1 MRITY
6 DDKFLISCSDDGVV
20 CIWRLL
26 NIEGK
31 AIKIDKEFK
40 TSTETLISR
49 ESLELKVQRIK
60 DLTVRMHELQTE
72 HAYQM
77 RQNDALHNTLL
88 KEVHEGYC
96 SAIEELKEKNEVQM

>member
-1 MRITY
+1 MAITY
-6 DDKFLISCSDDGVV
+6 DDKILVTCSEDSVICMWKLINV
-20 CIWRLL
+20 
-26 NIEGK
+26 EGK

-49 ESLELKVQRIK
+49 ENLELKVQKIK

-77 RQNDALHNTLL
+77 RQNDALHNAQI

-96 SAIEELKEKNEVQM
+96 SAIEELKEKNEVL